1 MSNTEGAVMSEV
13 GHDDELLQPV
23 TWRHQFANTLNAA
36 LVQIAVIASNQVA
49 GKEQGDRIE
58 KVLSALHVRHDS
70 LDNRMGHLERDMEI
84 RTERLN
90 SKIASL
96 EERFTTPRN
105 IVFAM
110 VGAIL
115 LAFIGG
121 LIALVFRK

>member
-13 GHDDELLQPV
+13 GHDDDLLQPV

-36 LVQIAVIASNQVA
+36 LVQIAVIANNQTS

-58 KVLSALHVRHDS
+58 KVLTALHIRHDS
-70 LDNRMGHLERDMEI
+70 LDTRMGHLERDMEVRI
-84 RTERLN
+84 ERLN
-90 SKIASL
+90 GKITNL

-105 IVFAM
+105 IVYAM
-110 VGAIL
+110 VAAIL

-121 LIALVFRK
+121 LFALVFKK